1 MKRFPLLILIC
12 VLAAFGLAACGDDNN
27 SSSDTTTP
35 AATTTTEQ
43 TTTGAAG
50 GGETVKVAAD
60 PSGALAFEQKSL
72 TASAGKVTFEFTN
85 DSSTPHDFVI
95 EQGDKEVAK
104 TDIISGDKATAD
116 ATLTAGGDYTYFCSV
131 PGHRQA
137 GMEGK
142 LTVK

>member
-12 VLAAFGLAACGDDNN
+12 ALAAFGLAACGDDN
-27 SSSDTTTP
+27 SSSDTTEP
-35 AATTTTEQ
+35 AATATTTTEE

-72 TASAGKVTFEFTN
+72 TAAPGKVTFEF
-85 DSSTPHDFVI
+85 
-95 EQGDKEVAK
+95 EEGDKEIAK
-104 TDIISGDKATAD
+104 TDVISGDKATTD

>member
-12 VLAAFGLAACGDDNN
+12 ALAAFGLAACGDDNSN
-27 SSSDTTTP
+27 SSDTTAP
-35 AATTTTEQ
+35 AATTTTEE

-72 TASAGKVTFEFTN
+72 TAPAGKVTFEFTN

-95 EQGDKEVAK
+95 EEGDKEIAK
-104 TDIISGDKATAD
+104 TDVISGDKATTE
-116 ATLTAGGDYTYFCSV
+116 ATLKAGGDYVYFCSV